1 MTWIYIVTLL
11 ILSYLIGS
19 FSSAV
24 FIGKLFYHTDVRE
37 HGSKNAGA
45 TNTLR
50 VLGTKAGVIVLLI
63 DVLKGFLAVQLFH
76 FLPENGLSTD
86 HLIIFKI
93 ALAVM
98 AVLGHVFPIY
108 THFKGGKGIAT
119 SLGISIALFPT
130 PLILIL
136 IAVFFIIFLL
146 SRYVSLGSI
155 SVAILL
161 PILSF
166 FAFNLPLPLI
176 IFSVLIM
183 VLVIITHR
191 KNIDRLL
198 KGEESKIYFNKKS
211 KS

>member
-1 MTWIYIVTLL
+1 MTWIYIIILL
-11 ILSYLIGS
+11 IISYLIGS

-24 FIGKLFYHTDVRE
+24 WIGKWFYQTDVRE

-50 VLGTKAGVIVLLI
+50 VLGTKPGITVLLL

-76 FLPENGLSTD
+76 FLPNNALIPD

-93 ALAVM
+93 GLAI
-98 AVLGHVFPIY
+98 AVILGHVFPIY

-119 SLGISIALFPT
+119 SLGMAIALFPAS
-130 PLILIL
+130 LILIL
-136 IAVFFIIFLL
+136 IAIFLMVFLL

-155 SVAILL
+155 IVALLL

-166 FAFNLPLPLI
+166 FFFDLPLPLI
-176 IFSVLIM
+176 IFSVAISI
-183 VLVIITHR
+183 LVIVTHR
-191 KNIDRLL
+191 NNIKRLI
-198 KGEESKIYFNKKS
+198 KGKESKIQFKKE
-211 KS
+211 K